1 MVFAIYL
8 TNMKII
14 NPSVELWK
22 ETDSIEHIAKCARVC
37 YRSESKGVEY
47 DSKLVNALLKSKHL
61 SMFRHSS
68 LYAIA
73 NSNNKLIDTIYRY
86 ANCPYIDFTYFI
98 DENKIYIATN
108 RQFIMDNVDN
118 YYSISS
124 LIEDNQVSA
133 EEFANTETG
142 YNLMRY
148 TFCIETQISTS
159 RELNRVS
166 PNNIAE
172 QSTRYVYDDGTLC
185 NPHWIT
191 DKQIEEWNNK
201 RFCTDSPEA
210 NYYFSKCEEQFNAY
224 KFAINNYGL
233 NKQDARGL
241 LPLDTATKCVY
252 TYSIKEWKH
261 IIDLRYYGITGKPH
275 PNAKIIAGMIKKQL
289 NYLGYEI

>member
-1 MVFAIYL
+1 
-8 TNMKII
+8 MKIVK
-14 NPSVELWK
+14 PSVELWE

-37 YRSESKGVEY
+37 YRSESKGAES
-47 DSKLVNALLKSKHL
+47 DNKLVDALMKSKHL

-68 LYAIA
+68 IYAII
-73 NSNNKLIDTIYRY
+73 NSNDKIVDTIYRY
-86 ANCPYIDFTYFI
+86 VNCPYIDFTYYI
-98 DENKIYIATN
+98 GNKKIYVATN
-108 RQFIMDNVDN
+108 RQFIMENIDN

-124 LIEDNQVSA
+124 LIEDNNVSP
-133 EEFANTETG
+133 EEFANTEYG
-142 YNLMRY
+142 YELMRY
-148 TFCIETQISTS
+148 TFCINTQISTS

-185 NPHWIT
+185 QPHWIT
-191 DKQIEEWNNK
+191 DNQIEEWNNK

-210 NYYFSKCEEQFNAY
+210 NYFLSKCEEQFNAY

-233 NKQDARGL
+233 SKQDARGL

-261 IIDLRYYGITGKPH
+261 IIDLRYYGKTGKPH
-275 PNAKIIAGMIKKQL
+275 PNAKIIAGMIKDKL
-289 NYLGYEI
+289 YDLGYDI